1 MAPGEFDDRTLARAV
16 IMTATDQ
23 VEHQAL
29 LGTWSHALSSLLEFL
44 LDAGLAAAWLVEHL
58 HVVTGPGQR
67 DLQIEGNRLVAAA
80 ALR

>member
-1 MAPGEFDDRTLARAV
+1 MAPGEFDNRTLARAV

-29 LGTWSHALSSLLEFL
+29 LGTWSHARSSLLEFL
-44 LDAGLAAAWLVEHL
+44 LDAGRTAWLVEHA

-67 DLQIEGNRLVAAA
+67 NLQVEGDRLVAAV
-80 ALR
+80 ALL